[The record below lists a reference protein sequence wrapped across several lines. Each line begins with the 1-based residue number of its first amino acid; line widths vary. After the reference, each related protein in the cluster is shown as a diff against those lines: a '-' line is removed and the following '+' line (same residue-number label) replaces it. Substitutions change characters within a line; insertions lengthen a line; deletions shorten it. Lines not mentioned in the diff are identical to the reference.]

1 MEKDFFLG
9 WGMSNLKSTRN
20 EIFCHTIYRMIFNGD
35 TCTSIPLDFFPLI
48 AQAAYIPGEWRVLLS
63 SWN

>member
-1 MEKDFFLG
+1 
-9 WGMSNLKSTRN
+9 
-20 EIFCHTIYRMIFNGD
+20 MIFNAD

-48 AQAAYIPGEWRVLLS
+48 AQTAYIPGEWRVLLS